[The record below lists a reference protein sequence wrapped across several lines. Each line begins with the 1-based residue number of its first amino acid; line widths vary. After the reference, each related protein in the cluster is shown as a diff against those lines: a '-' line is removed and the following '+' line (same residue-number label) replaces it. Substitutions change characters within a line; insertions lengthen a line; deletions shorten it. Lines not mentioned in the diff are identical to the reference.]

1 MRYRELGQEGKPGL
15 RVSEIGLSTSTIGG
29 TIWVG
34 ENEVQSP
41 RGYGLSDDEMSAK
54 SIKAAR
60 DSGFNFLFTDPL
72 DGAGHGQEFLGQ
84 QISDD
89 RDYWVITTLGGSEI
103 KDDRII
109 KDFSYETLASGLDRS
124 IDRLKS
130 IDVDLFLLD
139 NPSRSDIASGECI
152 DALNKIESTGK
163 TAFVGIDISQSDV
176 TLEEAVSTQVDI
188 VSIKHNLLYPNQAEA
203 FAKAR
208 AAGVNIIARD
218 IHAQKFFAEP
228 TEMLSDFS
236 PEDERSNLR
245 PEQVE
250 HLVDLRSQFSRLG
263 TRKRSLAQSAL
274 MYVLANRAV
283 SVAVVDASSV
293 DLINQFAS
301 IESKDYLSDNDLL
314 RIQRVQRDL
323 A

>member
-1 MRYRELGQEGKPGL
+1 MRYRELGQQGKPGL

-29 TIWVG
+29 TIWVERNG
-34 ENEVQSP
+34 VQTP

-54 SIKAAR
+54 SIESAR
-60 DSGFNFLFTDPL
+60 ELGFNFLFTDPL

-89 RDYWVITTLGGSEI
+89 RDHWVLTTLGGAET
-103 KDDRII
+103 KDNRII
-109 KDFSYETLASGLDRS
+109 KDFSYEALVSGLDRS
-124 IDRLKS
+124 IARLQS

-139 NPSRSDIASGECI
+139 NPSRSDILSGECI
-152 DALNKIESTGK
+152 DALRKIESTGK

-176 TLEEAVSTQVDI
+176 TLEEAVATQVDI
-188 VSIKHNLLYPNQAEA
+188 ISIKHNLLYPNQAEA
-203 FAKAR
+203 FAEAR
-208 AAGVNIIARD
+208 AAGVDIIARD
-218 IHAQKFFAEP
+218 VHAQKFFAEP
-228 TEMLSDFS
+228 IEMLSDFS
-236 PEDERSNLR
+236 PEDERSTLGT
-245 PEQVE
+245 EQVE
-250 HLVDLRSQFSRLG
+250 HLIDLTSKFSRLG

-283 SVAVVDASSV
+283 SVAVVDASTA
-293 DLINQFAS
+293 DLVNQFAS
-301 IESKDYLSDNDLL
+301 VESKEYLSDNDLL